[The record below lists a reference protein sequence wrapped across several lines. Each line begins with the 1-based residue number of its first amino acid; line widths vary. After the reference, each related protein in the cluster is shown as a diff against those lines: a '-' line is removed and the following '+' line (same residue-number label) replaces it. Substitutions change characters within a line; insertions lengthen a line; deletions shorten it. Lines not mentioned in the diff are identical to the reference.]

1 MYKKILI
8 GIVFMGMLTI
18 LLGACAIVD
27 TSTPT
32 NTGPTVHMGGAS
44 FVQTSITISKG
55 DMLTLV
61 DDVAVVHIVLN
72 GSWANGTPTPS
83 SAPGAPVVNHTFA
96 GNDSLAIGP
105 FNTSGTFHY
114 YCSIHT
120 GMNLTIVVQ

>member
-1 MYKKILI
+1 MYKKLVI

-27 TSTPT
+27 TSVS
-32 NTGPTVHMGGAS
+32 NSGPTVHMGGAN
-44 FVQTSITISKG
+44 FTPPSITISKG

-72 GSWANGTPTPS
+72 GSWANSTPTPS
-83 SAPGAPVVNHTFA
+83 SEAGAPVVNHTFA

-105 FNTSGTFHY
+105 FNTAGTFHY
-114 YCSIHT
+114 YCSVHP
-120 GMNLTIVVQ
+120 GMNLTVVVQ